1 MIAMGTVQ
9 TVATQN
15 VRSTMIGLITKKG
28 KRMTV
33 SILKYPSTADWML
46 CKKCALNTVGKV
58 SMNLPT
64 DEWKKKILEA
74 EHSPIRTLEF
84 CFRMEIP
91 YWVSVH
97 FVRHKFGV
105 EHFVQ
110 SQRDD
115 RAVNTIPRK
124 DKPQGEMVSHIMYIN
139 AQELINM
146 SHRRLCKQASPETRY
161 VMNEIV
167 RLVVEK
173 CPEFEDVLVPMCV
186 YRNGKC
192 TEFNSCKKGS

>member
-1 MIAMGTVQ
+1 MKV
-9 TVATQN
+9 
-15 VRSTMIGLITKKG
+15 TM
-28 KRMTV
+28 
-33 SILKYPSTADWML
+33 LKYPSNADWTL

-58 SMNLPT
+58 SMSLPT

-74 EHSPIRTLEF
+74 EHSPIRVLEF
-84 CFRMEIP
+84 CFRLEIP

-115 RAVNTIPRK
+115 RAVNAIPRK
-124 DKPQGEMVSHIMYIN
+124 DKPQGEMVSHIMFIN

-146 SHRRLCKQASPETRY
+146 SHKRLCKQASPETRY
-161 VMNEIV
+161 VMHEIV
-167 RLVVEK
+167 RCVLEK
-173 CPEFEDVLVPMCV
+173 CPEFESVLVPNCT

-192 TEFNSCKKGS
+192 TEFNSCRGS